1 MCTLRLFEGLGDD
14 KWSLLRAVV
23 KRNFV
28 PAEAAKFKVSLE
40 LKSKLCKRD
49 GVKNVNKTSLKHH
62 NKSVAFTISK
72 VWVEKVRA
80 RTHTCDVRSHM
91 CVCVRNEL

>member
-28 PAEAAKFKVSLE
+28 PAEAAQFKVSLE
-40 LKSKLCKRD
+40 LKPTLCKRD
-49 GVKNVNKTSLKHH
+49 GVKNNNKHQ
-62 NKSVAFTISK
+62 NKSVAFIFLHLYFWQLSK
-72 VWVEKVRA
+72 MSLPIKIEI
-80 RTHTCDVRSHM
+80 C
-91 CVCVRNEL
+91 

>member
-28 PAEAAKFKVSLE
+28 PAEAAQFKVSLE
-40 LKSKLCKRD
+40 LKPKLCKRD
-49 GVKNVNKTSLKHH
+49 GVKNDNKTSLKHQ
-62 NKSVAFTISK
+62 NKSVAFIFLHLHFWQLSK
-72 VWVEKVRA
+72 MSLPIKIEK
-80 RTHTCDVRSHM
+80 
-91 CVCVRNEL
+91 